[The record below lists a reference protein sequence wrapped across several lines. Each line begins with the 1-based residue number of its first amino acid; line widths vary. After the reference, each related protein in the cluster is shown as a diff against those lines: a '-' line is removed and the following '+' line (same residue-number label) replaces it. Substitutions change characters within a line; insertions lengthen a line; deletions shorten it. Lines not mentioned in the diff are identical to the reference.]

1 MRVLKI
7 LNNNYLLVE
16 DENSREQIVMGKG
29 LRFCNEAGKE
39 LKGGNIQKVFLLKD
53 KKAVRDW
60 EQMLENVPESYAE
73 AIHLAISLADE
84 AMPGTISEQVFITLF
99 DHLVFALERLE
110 KHVVLQNRL
119 LWEVRQFYQKE
130 FSLGMKMI
138 HYLNQKLGVELPEE
152 EAGNIAFHLVN
163 AQTENPDMERTMLAV
178 RMLKDISNIVCF
190 TFPGK
195 IKTDSIHY
203 SRFVTHIQFFLQRVL
218 EHKMLSGN
226 DLAIFEQIVV
236 QSPESYSCA
245 NKIGNYIKG
254 SLEVDISR
262 EELLYLTIHISRIIM

>member
-1 MRVLKI
+1 
-7 LNNNYLLVE
+7 
-16 DENSREQIVMGKG
+16 
-29 LRFCNEAGKE
+29 
-39 LKGGNIQKVFLLKD
+39 
-53 KKAVRDW
+53 
-60 EQMLENVPESYAE
+60 MLENVPESYAE

-119 LWEVRQFYQKE
+119 LWEVRQFYPKE

-138 HYLNQKLGVELPEE
+138 DSLNEKLGVHLPEE

-178 RMLKDISNIVCF
+178 RMLKDISNIVRF
-190 TFPGK
+190 TFPEK

-226 DLAIFEQIVV
+226 DLAIFEQIIV

-245 NKIGNYIKG
+245 SRIGNYIKG
-254 SLEVDISR
+254 SLKVDISR

>member
-16 DENSREQIVMGKG
+16 DENGREQIVMGKG

-39 LKGGNIQKVFLLKD
+39 LKGENVQKIFLLKD
-53 KKAVRDW
+53 KKAARDW

-119 LWEVRQFYQKE
+119 LWEVRQFYPKE

-138 HYLNQKLGVELPEE
+138 DSLNEKLRVHLPEE

-178 RMLKDISNIVCF
+178 RMLKDISNIVLF
-190 TFPGK
+190 TFPEK

-226 DLAIFEQIVV
+226 DLAIFEQIIV
-236 QSPESYSCA
+236 QSPEGYSCA

-254 SLEVDISR
+254 SLDVDISR

>member
-16 DENSREQIVMGKG
+16 DENGREQIVMGKG
-29 LRFCNEAGKE
+29 LRFCNEAGKT
-39 LKGGNIQKVFLLKD
+39 LKGENIQKIFLLKD

-84 AMPGTISEQVFITLF
+84 AMPGAISEQVFITLF

-110 KHVVLQNRL
+110 KHVILQNRL
-119 LWEVRQFYQKE
+119 LWEVRQFYPKE

-138 HYLNQKLGVELPEE
+138 DSINKKLGVHLPEE

-195 IKTDSIHY
+195 IKTSSIHY

-226 DLAIFEQIVV
+226 DLAIFEQIIV
-236 QSPESYSCA
+236 QSPEGYSCA

-262 EELLYLTIHISRIIM
+262 EELLYLTIHISRIIL

>member
-16 DENSREQIVMGKG
+16 DENGREQIVMGKG

-39 LKGGNIQKVFLLKD
+39 LEGGTIQKIFLLKD
-53 KKAVRDW
+53 EKAARDW

-119 LWEVRQFYQKE
+119 LWEVRQFYPKE

-138 HYLNQKLGVELPEE
+138 DSLNEKLGVHLPEE

-178 RMLKDISNIVCF
+178 RMLKDISNIVRF
-190 TFPGK
+190 TFPEK

-226 DLAIFEQIVV
+226 DLAIFEQIIV

-245 NKIGNYIKG
+245 NRIGNYIKG